1 MADNKKSEPKA
12 PAEKK
17 KPTSATLLAA
27 AAQLEE

>member
-27 AAQLEE
+27 AFSNV